1 MGAPW
6 LQYNLEYYL
15 EMADALVTH
24 GVHTLAIK
32 DMVGAVIQPAKSDE
46 SAQCGNAPP

>member
-1 MGAPW
+1 MCTPR

-15 EMADALVTH
+15 EMADALVSH

-32 DMVGAVIQPAKSDE
+32 DMVGALQLS
-46 SAQCGNAPP
+46 SA

>member
-1 MGAPW
+1 MGALW
-6 LQYNLEYYL
+6 MQYNLEYYL

-32 DMVGAVIQPAKSDE
+32 DMVGAIL
-46 SAQCGNAPP
+46 